1 MSSNK
6 RKIRFSSRYQALVD
20 DKGRF
25 VLPSAYK
32 KQMGELALEPL
43 VITMDPYKKCL
54 HIYPKDY
61 WEDELDRM
69 EEMLDVDVPEQ
80 ADFLEELYERFVEVT
95 MAANGR
101 LSIPVEYREYAGLKK
116 EVLLSGV
123 KNMIVLWDKGTYEK
137 HSAEVRTEQ
146 FGARKERFLR
156 AYKEQGRDEKK

>member
-1 MSSNK
+1 MSTTK
-6 RKIRFSSRYQALVD
+6 RKIRFSSRYQALID

-43 VITMDPYKKCL
+43 VITMDSYKKCL
-54 HIYPKDY
+54 QIYPKEY

-69 EEMLDVDVPEQ
+69 EEMLDMDDPEH
-80 ADFLEELYERFVEVT
+80 ADFLEELYERFVEIP

-101 LSIPVEYREYAGLKK
+101 LNIPSEYREYAGLKK

-123 KNMIVLWDKGTYEK
+123 KNMIVVWDKEAYEK
-137 HSAEVRTEQ
+137 HSEKVRRED
-146 FGARKERFLR
+146 FGARKERFTKQFKDR
-156 AYKEQGRDEKK
+156 NRNKED